1 MFMLPKVALK
11 AADET
16 VQPVNALFPIH
27 VEDLYFENNGQAII
41 QSISVDFADVPCTAV
56 LGHNGAGKSVLLR
69 LLHGLVEPARGR
81 IRWGGAGTGRNH
93 RIRASQAMV
102 FQHPVLLRRSVAAN
116 LRYVL
121 RREGNKGAELESAL
135 AKYLSLA
142 DLTAAANRPAR
153 VLSGGEAQRL
163 AIVRALATNPLV
175 LFLDEPTAS
184 LDPSAKASIENLL
197 QQIMRSGV
205 RLILVTQ
212 DIGQAERLAS
222 QIIILHEGRVV
233 ETGAAVNVINEPKSA
248 EARAFL
254 QHKI

>member
-1 MFMLPKVALK
+1 MLPKNVF
-11 AADET
+11 
-16 VQPVNALFPIH
+16 NATQQEVHATDTLFPIQLK
-27 VEDLYFENNGQAII
+27 ELCFEKNDKQII
-41 QSISVDFADVPCTAV
+41 RSISVDFTDVPCTAV

-69 LLHGLVEPARGR
+69 MLHGLIKQSSGT
-81 IRWGGAGTGRNH
+81 ISWGMASSSNTNRTRH
-93 RIRASQAMV
+93 SQAMV
-102 FQHPVLLRRSVAAN
+102 FQRPVLLRRSVAAN

-121 RREGNKGAELESAL
+121 KREGHKGTALETL
-135 AKYLSLA
+135 VAKYLSLA
-142 DLTAAANRPAR
+142 ELTAAANRPAR

-184 LDPSAKASIENLL
+184 LDPSAKASVENLL
-197 QQIMRSGV
+197 QQITDSGV

-222 QIIILHEGRVV
+222 HIIMLHEGRVV
-233 ETGAAVNVINEPKSA
+233 ESGKAIEVLNGPKSI
-248 EARAFL
+248 EGQAFL

>member
-1 MFMLPKVALK
+1 MLPKNVFNSAQQG
-11 AADET
+11 AQTADS
-16 VQPVNALFPIH
+16 LFPIQLK
-27 VEDLYFENNGQAII
+27 ELCFEKNDQQII
-41 QSISVDFADVPCTAV
+41 RSISVDFTDVPCTAV

-69 LLHGLVEPARGR
+69 MLHGLVKPASGT
-81 IRWGGAGTGRNH
+81 IGWGT
-93 RIRASQAMV
+93 ASGSSNKRTRTAQAMV
-102 FQHPVLLRRSVAAN
+102 FQRPILLRRSVAAN

-121 RREGNKGAELESAL
+121 KREGHKGAALEGAL
-135 AKYLSLA
+135 ANYLSLA

-163 AIVRALATNPLV
+163 AIVRALATKPLV

-184 LDPSAKASIENLL
+184 LDPSAKASVENLL
-197 QQIMRSGV
+197 QQIMESGV

-222 QIIILHEGRVV
+222 HIIMLHEGRVV
-233 ETGAAVNVINEPKSA
+233 ETGTAIDVLNAPKSI
-248 EARAFL
+248 EAQAFL